1 MEFIPTEKAVPIRY
15 PSTANLMIDSQDGNI
30 GGNLAQS
37 MSNFSINRPNALLNG
52 YFTRIGVTE
61 LVLNWN
67 EPNISAALANDI
79 FRVIKTSG
87 AVTYSITLPDGS
99 YTIAQALDQI
109 VVLLNAAGTG
119 LTWSVSGIGAN
130 CSLNATG
137 AYTIPHT
144 SLSLELGFGDE
155 LTSTRY
161 HSPYGP
167 NLSPIKYLD
176 FVSYQLTNNQTVKD
190 SSTTSY
196 QNTVLARW
204 YFAWDTQPVLDPYG
218 FPILM
223 GYTPFSTR
231 RTFNPPKQIRWLPN
245 QSIGNLS
252 FQVYANGRSTV
263 YQQDVLLSQL
273 SNWLMTLQVS
283 EV

>member
-1 MEFIPTEKAVPIRY
+1 
-15 PSTANLMIDSQDGNI
+15 MIDSQDGVSST
-30 GGNLAQS
+30 LDTS
-37 MSNFSINRPNALLNG
+37 MTNFTINRPNALLNG

-67 EPNISAALANDI
+67 EPNISAALANNI
-79 FRVIKTSG
+79 FRVIKRSG
-87 AVTYSITLPDGS
+87 AVTYSITLTDGA
-99 YTIAQALDQI
+99 YTVAQCLDQI
-109 VVLLNAAGTG
+109 VILLNEASTG
-119 LTWSVSGIGAN
+119 LTWSVSGLGEN

-137 AYTIPHT
+137 AFTVGNT
-144 SLSLELGFGDE
+144 TLATELGLYGGASA
-155 LTSTRY
+155 TSQFI
-161 HSPYGP
+161 YGP
-167 NLSPIKYLD
+167 NIQSYRYLD
-176 FVSYQLTNNQTVKD
+176 FISYQLTNNQSVKD
-190 SSTTSY
+190 ASTTAY

-223 GYTPFSTR
+223 GYTAFSCR

-245 QSIGNLS
+245 QSIGNLA
-252 FQVYANGRSTV
+252 FQLFVNTGPGSGS
-263 YQQDVLLSQL
+263 LLFKQTIGVGIF